1 MIGNLRHRLTVKSV
15 SGTSDGMGGVTETT
29 TTAGTVWGEL
39 NTISAT
45 EELQYGGNEIR
56 YNAKARVRYTTI
68 ITNAS
73 ILEYAGRSFWVVGI
87 LEDDYRRNYM
97 TVLLRRD
104 NGSGS

>member
-56 YNAKARVRYTTI
+56 YNAKARVRYTTL

-104 NGSGS
+104 NGGGS